1 MGSLKEK
8 EEERGEREVQEHKE
22 EELGMGSVVGLSSS
36 ARSRRCAI
44 FTT

>member
-1 MGSLKEK
+1 MGSLEEK
-8 EEERGEREVQEHKE
+8 EQEREEREVQEHKE
-22 EELGMGSVVGLSSS
+22 VLGMGSVVGLSSS